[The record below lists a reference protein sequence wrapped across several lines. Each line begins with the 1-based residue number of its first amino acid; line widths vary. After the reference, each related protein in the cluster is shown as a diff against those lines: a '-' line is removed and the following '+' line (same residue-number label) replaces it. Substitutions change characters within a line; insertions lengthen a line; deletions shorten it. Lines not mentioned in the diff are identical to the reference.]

1 VTREQE
7 IDEIL
12 KVQEQMRLDDLARVE
27 AIALSQRVHYK
38 AEVMAGKATMS
49 HPSCKFC
56 AARVADLLPIDLRA
70 CALNTERSN
79 TARPTPLTDDV
90 ERGNEF

>member
-12 KVQEQMRLDDLARVE
+12 KVQEQMRLADVARVE
-27 AIALSQRVHYK
+27 AIALSQRTHYK
-38 AEVMAGKATMS
+38 AEVMAGRATMS

-56 AARVADLLPIDLRA
+56 AARVADLLPIDLGA

-79 TARPTPLTDDV
+79 TARPARLTDDLQI
-90 ERGNEF
+90 RTEF